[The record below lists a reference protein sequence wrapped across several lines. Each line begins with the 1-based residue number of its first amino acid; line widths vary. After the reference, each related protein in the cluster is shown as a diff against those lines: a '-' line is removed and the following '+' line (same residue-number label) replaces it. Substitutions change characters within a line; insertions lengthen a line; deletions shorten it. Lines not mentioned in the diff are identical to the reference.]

1 MHSQLARQR
10 LVAPIKMKVAHLLAS
25 LLLMCT
31 SSVMACGHCI
41 EDKVAAVYDHAIVAK
56 AVREKHVVAFFG
68 IEGPLV
74 VNAISKQDIQKVMS
88 SINGVDAN
96 TSRISLET
104 GSISVAFNPTL
115 LAYPVLLESLDKK
128 LKSKKLSVFPLEVI
142 SQLPKSTVASH

>member
-10 LVAPIKMKVAHLLAS
+10 LAAPIKMKVAYLLAS

-41 EDKVAAVYDHAIVAK
+41 EDKVAAVYDHAIVVK
-56 AVREKHVVAFFG
+56 AVHEKHIVAFFG

-74 VNAISKQDIQKVMS
+74 VNTTSKQDIQKILG
-88 SINGVDAN
+88 SINGVDLN

-104 GSISVAFNPTL
+104 GSMSLAFNPTILSYPAL
-115 LAYPVLLESLDKK
+115 LDTLDKK
-128 LKSKKLSVFPLEVI
+128 LKAKKLSVFPLEVL
-142 SQLPKSTVASH
+142 SQMPKSTVANH